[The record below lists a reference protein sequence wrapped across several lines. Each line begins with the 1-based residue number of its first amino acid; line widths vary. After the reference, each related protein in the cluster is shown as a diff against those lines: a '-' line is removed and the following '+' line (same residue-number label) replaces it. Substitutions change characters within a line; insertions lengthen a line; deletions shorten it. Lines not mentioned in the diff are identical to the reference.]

1 MLNRSSPLNRRTH
14 DNPFKSA
21 FQSSS
26 SDGGA
31 KALPSAFGVLR
42 MNFDV
47 SVEVV
52 SDYCRI

>member
-1 MLNRSSPLNRRTH
+1 MLNRSSPLKRRTH
-14 DNPFKSA
+14 DNPFKSD

-31 KALPSAFGVLR
+31 KALPSAFEVLR
-42 MNFDV
+42 VNFDV